1 MEVLFMI
8 IVIIL
13 MTIGIGLFF
22 NYLINPVDKRIPFRK
37 IVFVGFLLGIIIG
50 LFFYWEQI
58 ISL

>member
-1 MEVLFMI
+1 MI